1 MEFTKIA
8 VDVFGG
14 DNAPDVVLKGC
25 ELALKEL
32 PNIELHL
39 CGKADVVD
47 SFASSH
53 PRCVSHHATEVIE
66 MGEHP
71 ASAVRAKKDSSIV
84 VGCRLVKE
92 KTCGGFFSAGS
103 TGACLAAA
111 TLVIGRV
118 KGVKR
123 PALGIILPTYN
134 KPTLFLDVGANA
146 EVKSSNLLQFA
157 QMGGAYA
164 KAVMGVKSPKIGL
177 LNIGEEDTKGTPL
190 IQEAHLLMNKNL
202 SSFAGNCEPS
212 RLMMGDFDVVVT
224 DGFTGNIALKT
235 IEGSAS
241 LIFKYLKDALLANP
255 KSKIGAALV
264 KPELSKLKT
273 KLNPDVFGGS
283 PLIGVA
289 GVCVIGHGS
298 SNDQAIK
305 NGIKV
310 TAQTIQANLPQTLA
324 KAVSISPIHHEG

>member
-14 DNAPDVVLKGC
+14 DRAPDVVLQGC
-25 ELALKEL
+25 ELALEEL
-32 PNIELHL
+32 PEIELHL
-39 CGKADVVD
+39 CGKAEVVD
-47 SFASSH
+47 PFASTH
-53 PRCVSHHATEVIE
+53 PRCVAHHASEVIE

-71 ASAVRAKKDSSIV
+71 ASAVRQKKDSSIV

-92 KTCGGFFSAGS
+92 NTCGGFFSAGS

-123 PALGIILPTYN
+123 PALGIILPSYN
-134 KPTLFLDVGANA
+134 SPTLFLDVGANA
-146 EVKSSNLLQFA
+146 EVKSSNLLQFG

-164 KAVMGVKSPKIGL
+164 KAIMGIDQPKVGL

-190 IQEAHLLMNKNL
+190 IQEAHLLMSKNL
-202 SSFAGNCEPS
+202 PSFVGNCEPAQ
-212 RLMMGDFDVVVT
+212 LTKGDFDVVVT
-224 DGFTGNIALKT
+224 DGYTGNIALKT

-241 LIFKYLKDALLANP
+241 MIFKYLKDALLSNT

-264 KPELSKLKT
+264 KPELAKLKD

-298 SNDQAIK
+298 SNAEAVK

-310 TAQTIQANLPQTLA
+310 TAQTIQADLPKVLA
-324 KAVSISPIHHEG
+324 KAVSVSSIHHEG